1 MMSELFTH
9 ITPSEL
15 DSIFNSIQ
23 EAIDATTASPSH
35 KTERT
40 SGRPPIE
47 IVVGDC
53 LEELRALPSGSA
65 QLVVTSPPYNV
76 GKAYDDRLTIEEWT
90 SNQAAVI
97 SEAARVVSDKGS
109 LCWQVG
115 NFVGGG
121 EVIPLDSI
129 IIPLMRDIGL
139 KMRNRIVWSFG
150 HGLHCKHR
158 LSGRHET
165 VVWATKG
172 NDFTFNLDP
181 IREPQKYPQKKHY
194 KGPKKGQLSGHPLGK
209 NPGDVWDIPNIKHNH
224 PEKTLHPCQ
233 FPEALIERLVAALT
247 NEGDLVVDPYAG
259 SGTTGAVAQRLDRK
273 ALLIERDPGYAAIAS
288 KRVCAGI
295 SKALAEHDGEV
306 HRARTL

>member
-1 MMSELFTH
+1 MSEHFTRL
-9 ITPSEL
+9 TSSEM

-23 EAIDATTASPSH
+23 EAIDAATASSSH
-35 KTERT
+35 KTERA
-40 SGRPPIE
+40 SGRPPVE
-47 IVVGDC
+47 VVVGDC
-53 LEELRALPSGSA
+53 LDELRKLPSGSA

-97 SEAARVVSDKGS
+97 SEATRVVSDKGS

-165 VVWATKG
+165 IIWATKG
-172 NDFTFNLDP
+172 DDYVFNLDP
-181 IREPQKYPQKKHY
+181 IRVPQKYPEKKHY
-194 KGPKKGQLSGHPLGK
+194 KGPRKGQISGHPLGK
-209 NPGDVWDIPNIKHNH
+209 NPGDVWDIPNVKHNH
-224 PEKTLHPCQ
+224 PEKTDHPCQ

-247 NEGDLVVDPYAG
+247 NESDLVIDPYAG

-273 ALLIERDPGYAAIAS
+273 ALLIERDPGYAVIAR
-288 KRVCAGI
+288 KRLG
-295 SKALAEHDGEV
+295 K
-306 HRARTL
+306 

>member
-1 MMSELFTH
+1 M
-9 ITPSEL
+9 
-15 DSIFNSIQ
+15 
-23 EAIDATTASPSH
+23 
-35 KTERT
+35 
-40 SGRPPIE
+40 
-47 IVVGDC
+47 
-53 LEELRALPSGSA
+53 PSGSA

-76 GKAYDDRLTIEEWT
+76 AKAYDDNLTIDEWT
-90 SNQAAVI
+90 SNQAEVLA
-97 SEAARVVSDKGS
+97 EAARVTSDTGS

-121 EVIPLDSI
+121 EIIPLDSI

-172 NDFTFNLDP
+172 DDYVFNLDP
-181 IREPQKYPQKKHY
+181 IQVPQKYPQKKHY
-194 KGPKKGQLSGHPLGK
+194 KGPNKGQLSGHPLGK
-209 NPGDVWDIPNIKHNH
+209 NPGDVRDIPNIKHNH

-247 NEGDLVVDPYAG
+247 NEGDLIVDPYAG
-259 SGTTGAVAQRLDRK
+259 SGTTGAVAQRLDRR
-273 ALLIERDPGYAAIAS
+273 AFLIDRDPGYAAIARERLRIGREKQQLS
-288 KRVCAGI
+288 
-295 SKALAEHDGEV
+295 LAELETERRPQTGLQA
-306 HRARTL
+306 RASALSPPVISRLIPDH

>member
-1 MMSELFTH
+1 MMSEHFTRL
-9 ITPSEL
+9 TSSEM

-23 EAIDATTASPSH
+23 EAIDAATASSSH
-35 KTERT
+35 KTERA
-40 SGRPPIE
+40 SGRPPVE
-47 IVVGDC
+47 VVVGDC
-53 LEELRALPSGSA
+53 LDELRKLPSGSA

-97 SEAARVVSDKGS
+97 SEATRVVSDKGS

-165 VVWATKG
+165 IIWATKG
-172 NDFTFNLDP
+172 DDYVFNLDP
-181 IREPQKYPQKKHY
+181 IRVPQKYPEKKHY
-194 KGPKKGQLSGHPLGK
+194 KGPRKGQISGHPLGK
-209 NPGDVWDIPNIKHNH
+209 NPGDVWDIPNVKHNH
-224 PEKTLHPCQ
+224 PEKTDHPCQ

-247 NEGDLVVDPYAG
+247 NESDLVIDPYAG

-273 ALLIERDPGYAAIAS
+273 ALLIERDPGYAVIAR
-288 KRVCAGI
+288 KRLG
-295 SKALAEHDGEV
+295 K
-306 HRARTL
+306 

>member
-1 MMSELFTH
+1 MMSEFYTH
-9 ITPSEL
+9 LSPSEL

-23 EAIDATTASPSH
+23 EAIDAATTSPSR
-35 KTERT
+35 KIERT
-40 SGRPPIE
+40 NSRPPVE

-53 LEELRALPSGSA
+53 LDELRKLPSGSA

-76 GKAYDDRLTIEEWT
+76 GKAYDDHLTIDEWT
-90 SNQAAVI
+90 TNQAAVI
-97 SEAARVVSDKGS
+97 AEAARVTSDTGS

-139 KMRNRIVWSFG
+139 KMQNRIVWSFG
-150 HGLHCKHR
+150 HGLHCRHR

-172 NDFTFNLDP
+172 DDFKFNLDP
-181 IREPQKYPQKKHY
+181 IRVPQKYPEKKHY

-209 NPGDVWDIPNIKHNH
+209 NPGDVWDIPNVKHNH
-224 PEKTLHPCQ
+224 PEKTAHPCQ
-233 FPEALIERLVAALT
+233 FPEALIERLVASLT
-247 NEGDLVVDPYAG
+247 NKGDLIVDPYAG
-259 SGTTGAVAQRLDRK
+259 SGTTGAVAHRLDRR
-273 ALLIERDPGYAAIAS
+273 ALLIERDPSYAA
-288 KRVCAGI
+288 V
-295 SKALAEHDGEV
+295 
-306 HRARTL
+306 ARERLKNV

>member
-1 MMSELFTH
+1 MISELFTH
-9 ITPSEL
+9 LSPSEL

-23 EAIDATTASPSH
+23 EAIDAATASPSH
-35 KTERT
+35 KTERAR
-40 SGRPPIE
+40 GRPPVE

-76 GKAYDDRLTIEEWT
+76 GKAYDDNLTIDEWT
-90 SNQAAVI
+90 SNQAEVLA
-97 SEAARVVSDKGS
+97 EAARVTSDTGS

-121 EVIPLDSI
+121 EIIPLDSI

-139 KMRNRIVWSFG
+139 KMRNRIVWSSG

-172 NDFTFNLDP
+172 DDFTFNLDP
-181 IREPQKYPQKKHY
+181 IRVPQKYPQKKHY

-224 PEKTLHPCQ
+224 PEETLHPCQ

-247 NEGDLVVDPYAG
+247 NEGDLIVDPYAG
-259 SGTTGAVAQRLDRK
+259 SGTTGAVAQRLDRR
-273 ALLIERDPGYAAIAS
+273 AFLIDRDPGYAAIA
-288 KRVCAGI
+288 RRRIENA
-295 SKALAEHDGEV
+295 
-306 HRARTL
+306 

>member
-1 MMSELFTH
+1 MMSEHFARLTS
-9 ITPSEL
+9 SEM

-23 EAIDATTASPSH
+23 EAIDAATASPSH
-35 KTERT
+35 EAERT
-40 SGRPPIE
+40 GGRPPVE

-53 LEELRALPSGSA
+53 LDELRKLPSGSA
-65 QLVVTSPPYNV
+65 QLVVTSPPYNI
-76 GKAYDDRLTIEEWT
+76 GKSYDDRLTIEEWT
-90 SNQAAVI
+90 SNQAEVI
-97 SEAARVVSDKGS
+97 AEAARVAWDNGS
-109 LCWQVG
+109 LCWQIG

-165 VVWATKG
+165 IIWATKG
-172 NDFTFNLDP
+172 DDYVFNLDP
-181 IREPQKYPQKKHY
+181 IRVPQKYPEKKHY
-194 KGPKKGQLSGHPLGK
+194 KGPRKGQISGHPLGK
-209 NPGDVWDIPNIKHNH
+209 NPGDVWDIPNVKHNH
-224 PEKTLHPCQ
+224 PEKTDHPCQ

-247 NEGDLVVDPYAG
+247 NESDLVIDPYAV

-273 ALLIERDPGYAAIAS
+273 ALLIERDPGYAIIAT
-288 KRVCAGI
+288 KRLEVRT
-295 SKALAEHDGEV
+295 EHYSQLQ
-306 HRARTL
+306 R

>member
-1 MMSELFTH
+1 MSELFTH